1 MNKIEETLRNFT
13 NRKEIAGAAV
23 LVRKEGRIVE
33 DFSYGYG
40 DIEKKVPVDRKTMF
54 RLASMTKPVTAIAVM
69 QLVETGKLGLYDQI
83 KDYIPAF
90 AGQKVCREK
99 VGDLIYTP
107 DPNSPTGQSINEE
120 KLRNIQYV
128 RAGRD
133 ITVFDLLN
141 HSSGLGMGPV
151 GDTLIKRVI
160 KPEDNVWERAV
171 KYAELPLDFQP
182 GTASGYSA
190 MAGFEVLAAIVEKVS
205 GEAYDRY
212 LDKHIFEPLGIRDI
226 TYRPSME
233 QRKRMPRLYEYSQ
246 GTLTDVSD
254 TDEGWSQMS
263 PIKNT
268 CVSGAAGLIGSM
280 EEYEKLAHMLL
291 QKGTLDGIQ
300 ILKSETVE
308 MMAGK
313 GISHKSEMI
322 PGVYWGLGMAV
333 VDKPQTVHLS
343 RSRGSFGWS
352 GAFGTHF
359 FVDPV
364 NDLEMVLG
372 INRSNIGGAASV
384 VSFAIED
391 AVRETFL

>member
-1 MNKIEETLRNFT
+1 
-13 NRKEIAGAAV
+13 
-23 LVRKEGRIVE
+23 
-33 DFSYGYG
+33 
-40 DIEKKVPVDRKTMF
+40 MF

-128 RAGRD
+128 RA
-133 ITVFDLLN
+133 
-141 HSSGLGMGPV
+141 
-151 GDTLIKRVI
+151 
-160 KPEDNVWERAV
+160 
-171 KYAELPLDFQP
+171 
-182 GTASGYSA
+182 
-190 MAGFEVLAAIVEKVS
+190 
-205 GEAYDRY
+205 DRY
-212 LDKHIFEPLGIRDI
+212 LDKHIFEPFGIRDI

-291 QKGTLDGIQ
+291 QKGILDGIQ
-300 ILKSETVE
+300 IMKSETVE

-322 PGVYWGLGMAV
+322 PGVYWGA
-333 VDKPQTVHLS
+333 
-343 RSRGSFGWS
+343 W
-352 GAFGTHF
+352 
-359 FVDPV
+359 
-364 NDLEMVLG
+364 N
-372 INRSNIGGAASV
+372 GGCG
-384 VSFAIED
+384 
-391 AVRETFL
+391 